1 VEVEFTK
8 ERAGKQNSKIIYK
21 LSNSVPFIVP
31 RPKIYVI

>member
-21 LSNSVPFIVP
+21 LSNSVPLSHMQKFM
-31 RPKIYVI
+31 